1 MVQNLL
7 SPVYRG
13 LVFGL
18 LIGLG
23 FMVPVQALSEQDEAK
38 KSEKTSPSA
47 VKREAP
53 KVPSKNPESEFHQV
67 TTPFGVMRSPKPRGL
82 DTTSQQSPASQEA
95 PPSSEEAGTPEDAAV
110 SPTSIDG
117 TAQEGGAPQSEPSQS
132 EISAEV
138 QEASSQSRAE
148 EIIRFSCVECDLLE
162 FVRNVASELK
172 LNYTLDP
179 DIQGIVNIHTYGEM
193 KRSELMSVLEIV
205 LQINGA
211 AIAKAGAIYRILPSQ
226 NAKQLPLAIRR
237 DPQPWDSPVGRERV
251 LQIVPMNFVSAADM
265 SELLTPYLSDGG
277 DITYHNDANF
287 LIITDTPLNL
297 GKLLELIRIF
307 DADVFGDKRVRMYP
321 IKNSRASSLSGEL
334 EQIFSGYTS
343 GSEQSAVKFI
353 PIARLNSVL
362 VISSGPASFGEVDRW
377 ISKLDQAG
385 RSQEIRNY
393 FLKIQNGDAKKIED
407 LLLQIYGSRTQV
419 TFLQPTFHRESESE
433 TTEVGAEELLG
444 KGNQFIQGEI
454 KVVADEVNNALIIQ
468 CNPQDFEVIK
478 ETVRELDRV
487 PRQVLI
493 NVKIYEV
500 VLSDELSMGIS
511 AFLQNRNKAL
521 VPSPS
526 ATTAT
531 FSSSASSLAATGL
544 NIATKGLIGNTRE
557 LVAFLN
563 AEETRSRSR
572 VLSAPSVIASDN
584 VTATVQVGTQI
595 PLLTSQGVVPGGTGG
610 QSLFSNTIQNRSTGV
625 ILSVKPRINDGG
637 WVTLEVQ
644 QEVSSPGPPPAGT
657 SINSPTINMRS
668 VNTQVTVKDGQTI
681 AIGGIISDTKGL
693 SRNRVPFLGKIPVL
707 GFLFGNTSKTSART
721 ELIALITPHV
731 IEDIEKATHVTEELK
746 STLKELKKEFRKT
759 EI

>member
-7 SPVYRG
+7 SPVWRG

-18 LIGLG
+18 LIGMAFLI
-23 FMVPVQALSEQDEAK
+23 PVQALSEQDEAK
-38 KSEKTSPSA
+38 KSDKTSPSA
-47 VKREAP
+47 VKQEAP
-53 KVPSKNPESEFHQV
+53 KLPSKDPEVEFHEV
-67 TTPFGVMRSPKPRGL
+67 KTPFGIMRVPKSTVL
-82 DTTSQQSPASQEA
+82 DTASQQSPASHQQA
-95 PPSSEEAGTPEDAAV
+95 PPSSEEAGAPEDSGV
-110 SPTSIDG
+110 GLVSIDG
-117 TAQEGGAPQSEPSQS
+117 TAQEAGKSQPEPSQS
-132 EISAEV
+132 QPSVDV
-138 QEASSQSRAE
+138 QATASQSRE
-148 EIIRFSCVECDLLE
+148 EESIRFSCVECDLLE

-211 AIAKAGAIYRILPSQ
+211 AIAKTGAIYRILPSQ
-226 NAKQLPLAIRR
+226 NAKQLPLAIRQNS
-237 DPQPWDSPVGRERV
+237 QPLDSPVGRDRV

-277 DITYHNDANF
+277 DITFHNDANF
-287 LIITDTPLNL
+287 LIITDTPSNL

-307 DADVFGDKRVRMYP
+307 DADVFGDKRVRMYS
-321 IKNSRASSLSGEL
+321 IKNSRATSLSGEL
-334 EQIFSGYTS
+334 EQIFSGYSS
-343 GSEQSAVKFI
+343 GSEQSAIKFI

-362 VISSGPASFGEVDRW
+362 VISSGSASFDEVDRW

-393 FLKIQNGDAKKIED
+393 FLKIQNGDAKDIED
-407 LLLQIYGSRTQV
+407 LLLQIYGSRQQV
-419 TFLQPTFHRESESE
+419 TFLQPSGSESE
-433 TTEVGAEELLG
+433 TAEVGAEELLG
-444 KGNQFIQGEI
+444 GGKQFVQGEI
-454 KVVADEVNNALIIQ
+454 KVVADQVNNALIIQ

-511 AFLQNRNKAL
+511 AFLQSRNKPL

-531 FSSSASSLAATGL
+531 FSSSASGLAAAGL
-544 NIATKGLIGNTRE
+544 NIATKALMGNTRE

-610 QSLFSNTIQNRSTGV
+610 GSLFSNTIQNRSTGV

-657 SINSPTINMRS
+657 TINSPSINMRS

-681 AIGGIISDTKGL
+681 AIGGIISETKGL
-693 SRNRVPFLGKIPVL
+693 SKNRVPFLGKIPVVGL
-707 GFLFGNTSKTSART
+707 LFGNTSKSTTRT

-731 IEDIEKATHVTEELK
+731 IEDIEKATYVTEELK
-746 STLKELKKEFRKT
+746 STLKELKKVLRKT